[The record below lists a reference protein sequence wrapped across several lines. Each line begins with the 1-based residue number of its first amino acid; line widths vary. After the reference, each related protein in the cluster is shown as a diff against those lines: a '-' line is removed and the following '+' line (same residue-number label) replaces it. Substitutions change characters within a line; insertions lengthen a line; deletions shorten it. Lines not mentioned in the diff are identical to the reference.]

1 MKNAAA
7 VLNSIDVSRSLFIVV
22 SKSGTT
28 LETLTNEA
36 FVKDAL
42 VKAGLNPSKHML
54 TATSETSPLAKS
66 DDYLAAFF
74 MDDFIG
80 GRYSSVSS
88 VGGVILS
95 LAFGPDVFARILDG
109 MAEEDKLATNK
120 DIKAN
125 PDLLDALI
133 GVYERML
140 SICTRFS
147 KDDRSCYIIY
157 RFTKTVYR
165 FTIRFH
171 VTLL

>member
-1 MKNAAA
+1 
-7 VLNSIDVSRSLFIVV
+7 
-22 SKSGTT
+22 
-28 LETLTNEA
+28 
-36 FVKDAL
+36 
-42 VKAGLNPSKHML
+42 ML

-125 PDLLDALI
+125 PDLLD
-133 GVYERML
+133 
-140 SICTRFS
+140 
-147 KDDRSCYIIY
+147 DPDRC
-157 RFTKTVYR
+157 
-165 FTIRFH
+165 
-171 VTLL
+171 L